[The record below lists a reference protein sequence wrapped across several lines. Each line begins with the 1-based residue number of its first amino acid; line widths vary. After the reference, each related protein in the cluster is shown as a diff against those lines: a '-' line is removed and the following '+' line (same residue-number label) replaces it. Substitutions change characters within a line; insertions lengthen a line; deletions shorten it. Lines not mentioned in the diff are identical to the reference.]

1 MPNVNDNDNLIR
13 VKLFDAYLVLRDYKG
28 RPTMM
33 ATAYRFTQSTR
44 ALAPEE
50 RPYQHGTLQLV
61 FQKTEDGKME
71 VEKTMGIFLDNL
83 PVYAVQLSQQHEWK
97 LLSLSRGT
105 LASLCD
111 QPSILIELLDEENR
125 PLARALDAEPDQL
138 LKFMLGS
145 SELDSYYPPR
155 INFITPKSLFITPGD
170 PLLLEVKPQETPF
183 TVVATKHPD
192 VGTEYEIRADR
203 HLLTVLIKDD
213 GDYLVSAGKWAN
225 DVERYSYVPVLAQ
238 LYRIVSESSFVPF
251 KLIDGDFSKLV
262 TEEDYLKTLQGYI
275 TNLNNEEKSSKSGD
289 VEHEQNG

>member
-1 MPNVNDNDNLIR
+1 MLEVNDNDDLIR

-33 ATAYRFTQSTR
+33 ATSYRFTQSTR

-50 RPYQHGTLQLV
+50 RVFQHGTLQLV
-61 FQKTEDGKME
+61 FQKTDDGKME

-97 LLSLSRGT
+97 LLSLSRST

-125 PLARALDAEPDQL
+125 PLARALDTEPDQL

-145 SELDSYYPPR
+145 SELDHYYPPR
-155 INFITPKSLFITPGD
+155 INFITPKSLFITLGD

-183 TVVATKHPD
+183 TVVAKKHPN
-192 VGTEYEIRADR
+192 VGTEYVVRADR
-203 HLLTVLIKDD
+203 HLLTVLVKDD
-213 GDYLVSAGKWAN
+213 GGYLVSAGKWAT
-225 DVERYSYVPVLAQ
+225 DVQRYSFVPVLAQ
-238 LYRIVSESSFVPF
+238 LYRIISESSFVPF
-251 KLIDGDFSKLV
+251 KLVDGDFSKLI
-262 TEEDYLKTLQGYI
+262 TEDDYLKSLQGYI
-275 TNLNNEEKSSKSGD
+275 TEVIEEENPSLPGD
-289 VEHEQNG
+289 VDHEQNG